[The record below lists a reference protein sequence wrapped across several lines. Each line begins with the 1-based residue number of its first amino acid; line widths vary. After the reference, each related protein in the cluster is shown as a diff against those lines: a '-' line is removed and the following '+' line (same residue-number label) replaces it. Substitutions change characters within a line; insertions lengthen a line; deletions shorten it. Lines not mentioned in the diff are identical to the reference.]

1 MKKMKQAQPYELA
14 PNYFINRAINGCW
27 QLSLGHSLNGALDME
42 DVMRAFHQL
51 TENGFTTFDCADI
64 YTGAED
70 FIGSFISELKQGK
83 GTVSPEDIQIHTKY
97 VPDINLLRDVDFAYT
112 ENIIDRSLQRL
123 NRDVLDLVQFHW
135 WDYNVPGCLDVA
147 GYLVRLKEKGK
158 IRHIGVTNFDTPHL
172 RELVDAGIPVVSI
185 QSQYSVFDRRTE
197 KEMLP
202 YCRRQGISQLCYG
215 TLSGGFLAE
224 RYIGRTD
231 FTPETRS
238 QVKYMQV
245 IEDSLGIAG
254 YQRLLGLLK
263 EIADAHG
270 VSISN
275 VATKYILDQPG
286 VGAAIIG
293 VRNSRHVA
301 SNTCLFRFD
310 LAAGERNAIAA
321 LLREYPCLP
330 GEPFALE
337 RTVGSKYR
345 NIMHMNVNEEENRG
359 KKQ

>member
-1 MKKMKQAQPYELA
+1 MKQAQPYELA
-14 PNYFINRAINGCW
+14 PGYHINRAINGCW
-27 QLSLGHSLNGALDME
+27 QLSLGHSLNGALDPQ
-42 DVMRAFHQL
+42 DVMRAFHL
-51 TENGFTTFDCADI
+51 LVENGFTTFDCADI

-70 FIGSFISELKQGK
+70 FIGRFVSELRQGK
-83 GTVSPEDIQIHTKY
+83 GTVSSDDIQIHTKY

-112 ENIIDRSLQRL
+112 ESIIDRSLRRL
-123 NRDVLDLVQFHW
+123 NRDILDLVQFHW
-135 WDYNVPGCLDVA
+135 WDYDVPGCLDVA
-147 GYLVRLKEKGK
+147 GYLVKLREKGK

-172 RELVDAGIPVVSI
+172 KELVDAGIPVISI
-185 QSQYSVFDRRTE
+185 QSQYSLFDRRTE
-197 KEMLP
+197 KAMLP
-202 YCRRQGISQLCYG
+202 YCRAHGISQLCYG

-245 IEDSLGIAG
+245 IEDTLGPDG
-254 YQRLLGLLK
+254 YQRLLRLLRQ
-263 EIADAHG
+263 IGDAHG
-270 VSISN
+270 VSTSN
-275 VATKYILDQPG
+275 VATRYILDQPG

-301 SNTCLFRFD
+301 SNAQLFIFD
-310 LAAGERNAIAA
+310 LTDGEKQAVAA
-321 LLREYPCLP
+321 LLREYPGLP

-345 NIMHMNVNEEENRG
+345 NIMHMNVNEEEN
-359 KKQ
+359 